1 MIKLSKTG
9 QVVFTT
15 EIEVG
20 SIKEFNK
27 GILLTGNDQIFKFDE
42 HDKTFKRIEN
52 DSFKNLVIVDNNLLY
67 ATLND
72 AVQLIHVTKN
82 QKTELL
88 EVIKLKPNAK
98 VELFTTPL
106 NAFLV
111 VSYQNLKQ
119 VHDLTDLLDTKDA
132 KVSNSL
138 FSNCHWISTP
148 ACFYKQRS
156 IESFVDQ

>member
-1 MIKLSKTG
+1 M
-9 QVVFTT
+9 
-15 EIEVG
+15 
-20 SIKEFNK
+20 
-27 GILLTGNDQIFKFDE
+27 
-42 HDKTFKRIEN
+42 
-52 DSFKNLVIVDNNLLY
+52 VIVDNNLLY

-119 VHDLTDLLDTKDA
+119 VHDLTDLLDTKMQKYQTA
-132 KVSNSL
+132 YSQTVIG
-138 FSNCHWISTP
+138 FPTP